1 VALGEGFAALA
12 LPALVGGR
20 YRLQMLVGRGG
31 SAAVY
36 RGLDDVLGREVAV
49 KIFHPEITEA
59 DELRRQQAEIQL
71 LATFN
76 HPGLVALYDAGAEVS
91 PAGETRTFVVME
103 LAGGLDLRRRLRQGP
118 LPAADVA
125 RIGWQLA
132 EALDYV
138 HLRGVIHR
146 DIKPA
151 NIALAAGDGE
161 PAAKLMDFGIARV
174 IDGTRL
180 TATGRTVGTA
190 TYLSP
195 EQAKGEALGTSSDI
209 YSLGLVLLECLT
221 GHVEFPGSSVES
233 AVARLQRPPV
243 VPPQLGGRWVELL
256 EAMTRMDPA
265 ARPGAAEAAAV
276 LAGLAELPEP
286 AGAAGAEPDTVVDT
300 DVDTDPL
307 TVPPRGRPKFFR
319 RRAAWLLPALL
330 LPAATALAV
339 LLLHGTGGRDQAVP
353 QPSPAL
359 TGDLEVHMR
368 DLERNLVP

>member
-1 VALGEGFAALA
+1 MGEGFAALA
-12 LPALVGGR
+12 LPTLVGGR
-20 YRLQMLVGRGG
+20 YRLQALIGRGG

-36 RGLDDVLGREVAV
+36 RGQDEVLGRDVAV

-76 HPGLVALYDAGAEVS
+76 HPGLVALYDAGTEVS

-103 LAGGLDLRRRLRQGP
+103 LAGGSDLRRQLQRGP
-118 LPAADVA
+118 LAAGDVA

-132 EALDYV
+132 EALEYV
-138 HLRGVIHR
+138 HRHGVIHR

-151 NIALAAGDGE
+151 NIALAAGGSGGPE
-161 PAAKLMDFGIARV
+161 AKLMDFGIARV
-174 IDGTRL
+174 IEGTRL
-180 TATGRTVGTA
+180 TATGRTIGTA

-195 EQAKGEALGTSSDI
+195 EQAKGEALGTSSDV

-221 GHVEFPGSSVES
+221 GRVEFPGSSVES
-233 AVARLQRPPV
+233 AVARLQRSPA

-256 EAMTRMDPA
+256 EAMTRMEPA
-265 ARPGAAEAAAV
+265 SRPGAAEAAAA
-276 LAGLAELPEP
+276 LAGLAELNEP
-286 AGAAGAEPDTVVDT
+286 AGAAAEEPDTGT
-300 DVDTDPL
+300 TAL
-307 TVPPRGRPKFFR
+307 SAPPPGRPRFFR

-330 LPAATALAV
+330 LPAAATVLA
-339 LLLHGTGGRDQAVP
+339 LLLLPGTGGGDRAVP

>member
-1 VALGEGFAALA
+1 MGESFAALA
-12 LPALVGGR
+12 LPALVDGR
-20 YRLQMLVGRGG
+20 YRLQALIGRGG

-36 RGLDDVLGREVAV
+36 RGQDEVLGREVAV

-59 DELRRQQAEIQL
+59 DEVRRQQAEIQL

-76 HPGLVALYDAGAEVS
+76 HPGLVALYDAGAEMS

-103 LAGGLDLRRRLRQGP
+103 LAGGSDLRRQLRQGP
-118 LPAADVA
+118 PPAAAAA

-138 HLRGVIHR
+138 HRRGVIHR

-151 NIALAAGDGE
+151 NIALAAETAGG

-221 GHVEFPGSSVES
+221 GRVEFPGSSVES
-233 AVARLQRPPV
+233 AVARLQRAPA
-243 VPPQLGGRWVELL
+243 VPPQLGRQWVELL
-256 EAMTRMDPA
+256 EAMTRMEPA
-265 ARPGAAEAAAV
+265 ARPGAAEVAAV
-276 LAGLAELPEP
+276 LAGLAEPAEP
-286 AGAAGAEPDTVVDT
+286 AVTEPRTGPT
-300 DVDTDPL
+300 AL
-307 TVPPRGRPKFFR
+307 SAPPRRLPKALR

-330 LPAATALAV
+330 LPAAAVLAL
-339 LLLHGTGGRDQAVP
+339 LLLHGTGGGEPAAP